1 MVAAGDSVAAVAVA
15 PVESAIAGKRFT
27 PIEQA
32 KGCHESMA
40 PFFFGCAGS
49 DPRCVMQWAVF
60 YAVSAVTTGDG
71 AGRRGMTLN
80 ASRQ

>member
-1 MVAAGDSVAAVAVA
+1 MAAAGDSVAAVAVA

-40 PFFFGCAGS
+40 PFFFMHRLPSAMSHARGG
-49 DPRCVMQWAVF
+49 V
-60 YAVSAVTTGDG
+60 YAVSAATTGGG
-71 AGRRGMTLN
+71 AG
-80 ASRQ
+80 AEE

>member
-1 MVAAGDSVAAVAVA
+1 MAVA

-40 PFFFGCAGS
+40 PFFFCHAQAPIRDVPALGG
-49 DPRCVMQWAVF
+49 V
-60 YAVSAVTTGDG
+60 YAVSAATTGDG
-71 AGRRGMTLN
+71 AGRRGTNHLLH
-80 ASRQ
+80 AEK